1 MLKSPRDDICTY
13 RLHPMMQMAKANK
26 AAGKGKKADAPI
38 TDMKAHL
45 RTVAPPRKSSVPLSK
60 QVKVDFCRLEML

>member
-1 MLKSPRDDICTY
+1 
-13 RLHPMMQMAKANK
+13 MQKAKASK

-60 QVKVDFCRLEML
+60 QVKVEPYRMSS